1 MKVSV
6 ITACYNSEKTIE
18 SAIQSVLSQEDI
30 ELEYIIIDGMS
41 KDRTVEIVKSYGD
54 KISVFISEPDKGIYD
69 ALNKGIHLASGDI
82 VGFLHSDDFYFDTKS
97 LKRIVDKYNADSSLQ
112 GVYGD
117 LIYVSADDTNKVI
130 RNWKSGE
137 YKEDMFKRGWMPPH
151 PTLYARKSVY
161 EQYGSFRLDLK
172 IAADYESML
181 RYIHKNKIK
190 LGYIPEVLV
199 GMRVGGKS
207 NVSLKNRLLANKE
220 DQKAWELN
228 GLRMPWYTPFLK
240 PLRKV
245 VQFF

>member
-6 ITACYNSEKTIE
+6 ITACYNSGKTIE
-18 SAIQSVLSQEDI
+18 SAIQSVLSQQDI

-41 KDRTVEIVKSYGD
+41 KDNTIEIVQSYGD
-54 KISVFISEPDKGIYD
+54 KIAVLVSEPDKGIYD
-69 ALNKGIHLASGDI
+69 ALNKGIRMATGDI
-82 VGFLHSDDFYFDTKS
+82 IGFLHSDDFYFDERT
-97 LKRIVDKYNADSSLQ
+97 LKKAVDKFTEEPDLQ
-112 GVYGD
+112 GIYGD
-117 LIYVSADDTNKVI
+117 LIYVSATDTSKVI

-137 YKEDMFKRGWMPPH
+137 YVHGMFNRGWMPPH
-151 PTLYARKSVY
+151 PTLYLRKAVY
-161 EQYGSFRLDLK
+161 DDFGSFRLDLK

-181 RYIHKNKIK
+181 RYIHKNKIR

-207 NVSLKNRLLANKE
+207 NVSFKNRLLANKE

-228 GLRMPWYTPFLK
+228 GLRMPWYTPIFK
-240 PLRKV
+240 PLRKI